1 MNAITQKILDT
12 FAHVAA
18 IPRCSGNEKAISKW
32 LRQWASENGFTHET
46 DPVGNVLIRIPA
58 TKGYEK
64 APVVVIQG
72 HCDMVGQKTPESN
85 HDFRTDPI
93 QLVHDGQWL
102 RAHQTTLGAD
112 NGVGIALALEFAKDD
127 KVFHPELELLFTVDE
142 EVGMTGAGSLSPEY
156 LRGRILLNIDSEQ
169 EGMFTIGC
177 AGGRNTTIM
186 HPLTFTALPDN
197 FRFFTLTAGGMRG
210 GHSGDDINKQRA
222 NANKILFR
230 ALNRIRASFSIRLIS
245 ISGGSVHNAIPREAE
260 AIIALDSKHFP
271 AMQQLVEQ
279 YQQIARNEYPGETT
293 FSLNIDATDKD
304 ASDSF
309 SGPFDYFIQD
319 RLRTG
324 MGQDQTDRVINL
336 ILALPNGV
344 ARMSGAI
351 QGLVETSNN
360 LAIVKTKDNLLHILS
375 SQRSSVM
382 SRLDELTSQ
391 IEATALLAQASVRSG
406 KGYPNWQPNMRS
418 PLLSQCKKVYF
429 ECFGEKAGV
438 ESAHAG
444 LECGVIGSK
453 FKHMDMISFGPTI
466 LDPHSPEERLYIPSV
481 LKVWTFLE
489 NLTKSITG
497 PLS

>member
-1 MNAITQKILDT
+1 MNVITQKILDT
-12 FAHVAA
+12 FSHISA
-18 IPRCSGNEKAISKW
+18 IPRCSGNENAISKW
-32 LRQWASENGFTHET
+32 LQRWAAENGFTHET
-46 DPVGNVLIRIPA
+46 DAVGNVLIHIPA
-58 TKGYEK
+58 TKGYEN

-72 HCDMVGQKTPESN
+72 HSDMVGQKTPESD

-93 QLVHDGQWL
+93 QLVYDGQWL

-112 NGVGIALALEFAKDD
+112 NGVGIALALEFAKNHS
-127 KVFHPELELLFTVDE
+127 VSHPKLELLFTVDE
-142 EVGMTGAGSLSPEY
+142 EVGMTGASALTPEF
-156 LRGRILLNIDSEQ
+156 LQGRILLNIDSEQ

-186 HPLTFTALPDN
+186 QPLTFTALPDS

-230 ALNRIRASFSIRLIS
+230 ALNRIRASFIIRLIS
-245 ISGGSVHNAIPREAE
+245 IHGGSVHNAIPREAE
-260 AIIALDSKHFP
+260 AIIALDPKHFP
-271 AMQQLVEQ
+271 AMQQLVAQ
-279 YQQIARNEYPGETT
+279 YQEIARNEYPAETT
-293 FSLNIDATDKD
+293 LHLNIEASDKD
-304 ASDSF
+304 ASGYF
-309 SGPFDYFIQD
+309 SGPFDYFAQD

-351 QGLVETSNN
+351 EGLVETSNN
-360 LAIVKTKDNLLHILS
+360 LAIVKTQDSLLHILS

-391 IEATALLAQASVRSG
+391 IEATALLAQTSVRSG
-406 KGYPNWQPNMRS
+406 NGYPNWQPNMHS
-418 PLLSQCKKVYF
+418 PLLARCRQVYLA
-429 ECFGEKAGV
+429 CFGEEAGV

-453 FKHMDMISFGPTI
+453 FRDMDMVSFGPTI
-466 LDPHSPEERLYIPSV
+466 LDPHSPQERLLIPSI

-497 PLS
+497 SL